1 MDSHRTWLSRF
12 AVFVVIAASA
22 GCAPAIYAAR
32 VGPAS
37 RALERARLADA
48 PNLAPYEYYYAE
60 AFLHKAREDA
70 GEAAYQDAIAYA
82 RIARASAEEAR
93 ERATAVMRESGR

>member
-1 MDSHRTWLSRF
+1 ML
-12 AVFVVIAASA
+12 AVLTAST

-37 RALERARLADA
+37 RAVERARQVDA

-82 RIARASAEEAR
+82 RIARESADAAI
-93 ERATAVMRESGR
+93 ERASAVMRESGR

>member
-1 MDSHRTWLSRF
+1 MI
-12 AVFVVIAASA
+12 AVIAVLAALSAST

-37 RALERARLADA
+37 RALERARQVDA
-48 PNLAPYEYYYAE
+48 PNLAPYEYFYAE

-82 RIARASAEEAR
+82 RIARESAEDAI
-93 ERATAVMRESGR
+93 ERSGAAMRESGR